1 MRFRL
6 GLSLA
11 ILLLAGSAT
20 GQDRGELPAVARPR
34 FTVGGEE
41 LGSGTVFFIRVADD
55 VGVAAVA
62 AAHSF
67 DLGKLSQA
75 GEVEF
80 RLGRT
85 ERRVAV
91 ASRFYAEP
99 GRSFRDPGATLRDD
113 FVVFALDAPPA
124 GIRALELDADPS
136 DLEGARV
143 RILGVPA
150 AIPQDEDDI
159 FGRVR
164 AASETRIEVELDVPV
179 DLRGWGGAPVLRHP
193 QERVVGILEAA
204 WPEGSTLRL
213 GAAPVAAL
221 LEALEHPLEAGRGLP
236 FARFAPGGGAPDHT
250 PQQAATG
257 SEEPMVISAPAEKS
271 EPPEDAPLLGR
282 SKGPSTKLLVE
293 IEYPR
298 DGAIVGEAAGAF
310 LAGRALAVLGDFQ
323 RFDVLLVL
331 DTSGSTA
338 EMTGADVNGN
348 GIVGQGGLRGL
359 FGSTDA
365 GDSILAAEVAAARR
379 MLQGLDPRS
388 ARVGLVTFAGDP
400 PGQGGVF
407 SGAPRK
413 AALTEEPLTS
423 DYARVDRALDEVL
436 ERGPDG
442 MTNMAEGLDLAWV
455 ELTGLRGGLSEPD
468 PDSEKVILFFT
479 DGQPTLP
486 YESYFEADNVKAVLR
501 AADRAKRMKVKVH
514 SFAIGPEALE
524 GPVAAVEMASRTGG
538 NFTPVRRPA
547 DLADVVEQVSIA
559 NIDQVRVENL
569 TTGAPASGLFT
580 NADGTFSALVPVK
593 EGHNR
598 IQVTARAHDGSE
610 ATTEITLDFAPGV
623 ESLLLPRELL
633 AQRNRLLEQRLVEL
647 KRGRLAAEQER
658 ADAARKEL
666 RVEIEHERSKAQER
680 AAQQRKELE
689 LEVEP
694 TAQP

>member
-1 MRFRL
+1 MRFRI

-41 LGSGTVFFIRVADD
+41 LGSGTAFFIRVADD

-67 DLGKLSQA
+67 DLGKLSKA

-80 RLGRT
+80 RLGT
-85 ERRVAV
+85 THRRVAV

-99 GRSFRDPGATLRDD
+99 GRSFKDPGAALRDD
-113 FVVFALDAPPA
+113 FVVFALDAPPS

-136 DLEGARV
+136 DLGGARV

-164 AASETRIEVELDVPV
+164 SASETRIEVELDVPV

-193 QERVVGILEAA
+193 QEKVIGILEAA
-204 WPEGSTLRL
+204 WPEGGTLRL
-213 GAAPVAAL
+213 GAAPISAVI
-221 LEALEHPLEAGRGLP
+221 EALEHPLEAGRGLP
-236 FARFAPGGGAPDHT
+236 FARFAPGEAAPDQAR
-250 PQQAATG
+250 QQAEW
-257 SEEPMVISAPAEKS
+257 SDEPIVIPAPAEKS
-271 EPPEDAPLLGR
+271 GPPEDAPLLGR
-282 SKGPSTKLLVE
+282 PKGASTKLLVE
-293 IEYPR
+293 IEHPR

-331 DTSGSTA
+331 DTSQSTA
-338 EMTGADVNGN
+338 DMAGADVNGN

-379 MLQGLDPRS
+379 VMQGLDPRS

-400 PGQGGVF
+400 PGQGGMF

-442 MTNMAEGLDLAWV
+442 NTNMAEGLDLAWV

-468 PDSEKVILFFT
+468 PESEKVVLFFT
-479 DGQPTLP
+479 DGKPTLP
-486 YESYFEADNVKAVLR
+486 YEPYFEADNTKAVLR

-538 NFTPVRRPA
+538 SFTPVRRPA
-547 DLADVVEQVSIA
+547 DLADVVEQVSFA

-569 TTGAPASGLFT
+569 TTGEQASDLFT

-593 EGHNR
+593 DGHNR

-610 ATTEITLDFAPGV
+610 ATAEITIDFAPGV
-623 ESLLLPRELL
+623 ESVLLPRELL

-666 RVEIEHERSKAQER
+666 LVEIERERSKAEER

-694 TAQP
+694 TAKP